1 MVKDK
6 KSEGIL
12 EMYKTYVPK
21 EKRINLTMYNNV
33 KENATP
39 GGLAPMVLSQKNYV
53 KGNFRYV
60 KKVNHM
66 DYV

>member
-1 MVKDK
+1 
-6 KSEGIL
+6 
-12 EMYKTYVPK
+12 MYKTYVPK